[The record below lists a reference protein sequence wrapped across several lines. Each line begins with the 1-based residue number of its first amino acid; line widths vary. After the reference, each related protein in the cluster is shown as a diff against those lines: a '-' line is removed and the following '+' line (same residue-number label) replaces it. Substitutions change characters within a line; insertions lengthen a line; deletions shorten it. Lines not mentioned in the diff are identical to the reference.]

1 MRAALLSTIL
11 ASTGASAATLDR
23 RAGASSWTSTANGQY
38 KLSQF
43 DAPVLGGSNPG
54 IQDWDFKIF
63 EKSKQ
68 KQTVKGFGACVT
80 DSTVTAFNRVP
91 SSARAQLFRDLMTSD
106 GINLNLMRHTIAS
119 SDLSGDPA
127 YSYDDNNNQDD
138 PNLNGFNLGD
148 RGNAMASML
157 AEMRRLQGGMTL
169 LGSPWSAPGWM
180 KLNKK
185 IMGTTDKNNLDP
197 AHRQHYANY
206 FVKYLQAYE
215 KAGAHVD
222 AVTLQNEPFNSR
234 AQMPTMYVFPD
245 ESGQI
250 IRDNLGPAI
259 RNAGLNTKIWAWDH
273 NTDVYSYPQ
282 TVFHTAPQF
291 VNTAAWHCYAG
302 NDPNGWTPLT
312 KFHNEFPNSEQ
323 YMTECWTATGTTDWK
338 HSSNF
343 ALMPLQ
349 NWANGIIAWALG
361 TYTGGGPSISGSDAC
376 HQCTGLV
383 TVDPNSGS
391 YTKTIDY
398 YMMGQFSKF
407 MTKGGKVVDT
417 SGSYLFNDNE
427 GLEMVASVNPDG
439 TRTVVIQN
447 RYNHDIFVKVKA
459 EAEGQPWGAK
469 VPGTSVTTWVLPRA

>member
-11 ASTGASAATLDR
+11 ATSGASAASLDR
-23 RAGASSWTSTANGQY
+23 RAGAGSWTSSSNGQY

-54 IQDWDFKIF
+54 LQDWDFKIF

-80 DSTVTAFNRVP
+80 DSTVTAFNKVP

-106 GINLNLMRHTIAS
+106 GINLNLMRHTVAS

-138 PNLNGFNLGD
+138 PNLTGFNLGD
-148 RGNAMASML
+148 RGAAMASML
-157 AEMRRLQGGMTL
+157 AEMRRLQSSMTL

-222 AVTLQNEPFNSR
+222 AVTLQNEPQNSR

-259 RNAGLNTKIWAWDH
+259 KNAGLNTKIWAWDH
-273 NTDVYSYPQ
+273 NTGKSFSPNFRIA
-282 TVFHTAPQF
+282 TQF
-291 VNTAAWHCYAG
+291 
-302 NDPNGWTPLT
+302 LT
-312 KFHNEFPNSEQ
+312 IH
-323 YMTECWTATGTTDWK
+323 
-338 HSSNF
+338 
-343 ALMPLQ
+343 L
-349 NWANGIIAWALG
+349 
-361 TYTGGGPSISGSDAC
+361 
-376 HQCTGLV
+376 
-383 TVDPNSGS
+383 
-391 YTKTIDY
+391 
-398 YMMGQFSKF
+398 
-407 MTKGGKVVDT
+407 
-417 SGSYLFNDNE
+417 
-427 GLEMVASVNPDG
+427 
-439 TRTVVIQN
+439 
-447 RYNHDIFVKVKA
+447 
-459 EAEGQPWGAK
+459 
-469 VPGTSVTTWVLPRA
+469 